1 MKKIILT
8 TIICFLAQVIFSQT
22 QTATITG
29 KVTNEKN
36 GAVPYAT
43 IKVKNGKEATQA
55 DAQGRFRLRVTSLPV
70 VLHISSTEYDEKEVS
85 VTNSDEVAVTLL
97 ANDGTLD
104 PVIINASGDSR
115 LRVKILDA
123 AFPY

>member
-70 VLHISSTEYDEKEVS
+70 VLHVSSTEYDDNDVS
-85 VTNSDEVAVTLL
+85 VTNSDEVNIIMTEITKTLE
-97 ANDGTLD
+97 
-104 PVIINASGDSR
+104 
-115 LRVKILDA
+115 
-123 AFPY
+123 